1 MKKLIL
7 AIAIAVTACNL
18 AVGIG
23 FAAVCQDTKGS
34 RYCGATCTTSSGGG
48 CSCTGAC
55 SKEERDWV
63 GAGGHEELL
72 EVVYDY

>member
-7 AIAIAVTACNL
+7 ALAIALTACNL

-34 RYCGATCTTSSGGG
+34 RYCGTTCASSSGGG
-48 CSCTGAC
+48 CTCTGGC
-55 SKEERDWV
+55 SKEEMDWV
-63 GAGGHEELL
+63 GAGKHDEELM
-72 EVVYDY
+72 EVYDY